1 MVKQHVVEWM
11 EPDGQPTWQSLC
23 HQDYLTA
30 LENAENFCA
39 SQLSQEIFWEK
50 TSNKRHLLNSWFLHS
65 MSIFFLFSQTRSI
78 PFPAVQSS
86 LEEMCRPNEFAET
99 GYQSW
104 YRVAE
109 VYELGDYNHV
119 LTLSAVSD
127 QEHLSEATKVMI
139 LDIFIDCVKQR
150 STDSLPNLTSFPC
163 YSTSQVGRI
172 SWTFFSRWCVIQ
184 WNSHVESVWL
194 VHVEIGKIDCLI
206 KTLFAARKLNW

>member
-86 LEEMCRPNEFAET
+86 LEEMCWPNEFAET

-139 LDIFIDCVKQR
+139 LDILIDCVKQR
-150 STDSLPNLTSFPC
+150 STDSLPSELNKLSLLLDITSWKD
-163 YSTSQVGRI
+163 I
-172 SWTFFSRWCVIQ
+172 MNFF
-184 WNSHVESVWL
+184 L
-194 VHVEIGKIDCLI
+194 
-206 KTLFAARKLNW
+206 